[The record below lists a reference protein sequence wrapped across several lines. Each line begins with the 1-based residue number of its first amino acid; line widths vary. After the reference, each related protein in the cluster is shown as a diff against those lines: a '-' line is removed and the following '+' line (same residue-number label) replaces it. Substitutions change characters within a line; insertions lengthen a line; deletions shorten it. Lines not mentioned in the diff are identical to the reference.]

1 MVALWLAVVHCN
13 VLTLLPHDAPPN
25 QKMHHFFGVVSLL
38 VGAWLLVS
46 GLGQTP
52 IISKAEATSPTTSN
66 PYTAASGQAIPTV
79 EEEAGI
85 PWQRSFVAAQTLA
98 KATGK
103 PIFIDF
109 FASWCANCIAFK
121 KEAASNKA
129 LNEALRNK
137 AIPVKLVDKE
147 PEFEQFREHP
157 EHRQL
162 KIGLP
167 YFAILSP
174 DGKLLWSGTDYTATA
189 KMVEILTN

>member
-1 MVALWLAVVHCN
+1 
-13 VLTLLPHDAPPN
+13 
-25 QKMHHFFGVVSLL
+25 
-38 VGAWLLVS
+38 VGTWLLMS

-52 IISKAEATSPTTSN
+52 IISKPEATSPAVANQN
-66 PYTAASGQAIPTV
+66 PAAPGQAMPAV

-85 PWQRSFVAAQTLA
+85 PWQRSFVAAQQLA

-137 AIPVKLVDKE
+137 AVPVKLVDKE